1 MEKALSVTHR
11 LELALR
17 LIDTTSGRNIS
28 SAGASVSVDGVPV
41 PFGRKEGGL
50 LVFQNLGKRRFHM
63 RTTPLGWEPLEMEV
77 DLDALPKGLP
87 LLELHLIPRENQ
99 AGGAEFLSLEGCL
112 PGIESLAAVRAGE
125 NACLIREFDAR
136 RRKMKIFNPHHL
148 ELDRVHY
155 GLTDPDRGVWEPFR
169 VVSMPDE
176 QTLKTDRV
184 LEMPFKNYFP
194 VSPAV
199 QGRTDGEG
207 RYCLRLRDEG
217 VEARWI
223 VRWSVGGEAR
233 FRTVDF
239 REEARPRL
247 EEGGRSP

>member
-1 MEKALSVTHR
+1 MEKVLSVVHR
-11 LELALR
+11 LELVLR

-28 SAGASVSVDGVPV
+28 SAGASVFIDGVPV

-50 LVFQNLGKRRFHM
+50 LVFQNLGKRRFRI
-63 RTTPLGWEPLEMEV
+63 RTAPLGWEPLETEV
-77 DLDALPKGLP
+77 DLDTLPKGLP
-87 LLELHLIPRENQ
+87 LLELHLIPRADQ
-99 AGGAEFLSLEGCL
+99 AGAAEFLSLEGRL

-136 RRKMKIFNPHHL
+136 RRTVKIFNPHHL
-148 ELDRVHY
+148 ELDRIHY
-155 GLTDPDRGVWEPFR
+155 GLTDPDQGRWEPFR
-169 VVSMPDE
+169 VVAMPDE

-199 QGRTDGEG
+199 QGRTDGDG
-207 RYCLRLRDEG
+207 NYCLRLRDEG
-217 VEARWI
+217 AAARWI
-223 VRWSVGGEAR
+223 VRWSVDGEVR

-239 REEARPRL
+239 REEPCPRL